1 MRKQHSAAFKAKVV
15 LETLSETKTLTQIAS
30 EHGLH
35 PTLLSKWRSEA
46 LAALPALFER
56 GTKTDEMS
64 AAQEQK
70 IEQLY
75 REVGR
80 LTVQVNWLKKKS
92 GLEPDAP

>member
-15 LETLSETKTLTQIAS
+15 LESLRETKTLTQLAA

-35 PTLLSKWRSEA
+35 PTLLSKWRGEA
-46 LAALPALFER
+46 LAALPDLFER
-56 GTKTDEMS
+56 GTKKDETS

-75 REVGR
+75 QEVGR
-80 LTVQVNWLKKKS
+80 LTLHVNWLKKKS
-92 GLEPDAP
+92 GLDPESP